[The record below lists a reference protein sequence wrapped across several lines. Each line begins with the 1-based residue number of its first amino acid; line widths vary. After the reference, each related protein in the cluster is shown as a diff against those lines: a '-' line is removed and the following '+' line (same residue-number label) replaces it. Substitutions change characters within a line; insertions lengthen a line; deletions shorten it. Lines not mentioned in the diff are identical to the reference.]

1 MTFDNLE
8 SHLRGVSNGMNDLQY
23 SVEQPVTYPRAVNIE
38 IDVWGIKSQLDNC
51 EEDIKKIQAMGV
63 VNVSE
68 SQAKVFLAII
78 EGMIPAI
85 EAVMRQTGMKKRDF
99 AGLALGPVL
108 PDSINPA
115 LIRIKSQMASLRTRA
130 LTLADS
136 MITFSPPAIMERA
149 EAIRNQIEAKF
160 DEVIRIYSS

>member
-1 MTFDNLE
+1 M
-8 SHLRGVSNGMNDLQY
+8 VSDFLTDQF
-23 SVEQPVTYPRAVNIE
+23 E
-38 IDVWGIKSQLDNC
+38 ILTSTCLPSYCK
-51 EEDIKKIQAMGV
+51 GV

-99 AGLALGPVL
+99 AGLALGLVL

-136 MITFSPPAIMERA
+136 MITFSPVCSPQFADHLPGTDFDNVA
-149 EAIRNQIEAKF
+149 RNHGEGRSNQESNRGQ
-160 DEVIRIYSS
+160 VR

>member
-1 MTFDNLE
+1 M
-8 SHLRGVSNGMNDLQY
+8 
-23 SVEQPVTYPRAVNIE
+23 
-38 IDVWGIKSQLDNC
+38 
-51 EEDIKKIQAMGV
+51 
-63 VNVSE
+63 NVSE

-99 AGLALGPVL
+99 AGLALGLIL

-136 MITFSPPAIMERA
+136 MITFSPVCSPPFAGHLPGTDFDNVA
-149 EAIRNQIEAKF
+149 RNHGEGRSNQESNRGQ
-160 DEVIRIYSS
+160 VR